1 MIPSHPNYFSVFS
14 TPLGVFS
21 VAVDANGSLTAAAF
35 GNQRALQRRIGA
47 VMLIKDPARTAT
59 ARRQVQ
65 AWLKG
70 ARRAFTLSVSP
81 LGSSFQRRV
90 WSALRKIPYGETR
103 SYGQIARA
111 LGSSARAVGRANAT
125 NPVCVGVPCHRVIG
139 ADGKLTGYAFGEA
152 KKRSLLI
159 LEGSGPTR
167 S

>member
-70 ARRAFTLSVSP
+70 R
-81 LGSSFQRRV
+81 
-90 WSALRKIPYGETR
+90 
-103 SYGQIARA
+103 
-111 LGSSARAVGRANAT
+111 
-125 NPVCVGVPCHRVIG
+125 
-139 ADGKLTGYAFGEA
+139 
-152 KKRSLLI
+152 
-159 LEGSGPTR
+159 
-167 S
+167 